1 MSKAVSKRDRLPNFS
16 NYDSFRI
23 HSIKTGIPKLLRK
36 LQSNVFNIRWTI
48 SLYSLCHDCSSVY
61 YELPALDVLVHVVL
75 VPALVLAVG
84 AAPPPGQLHHLRHDL
99 RVQCWEYQA
108 FIWTSSNDFGLRE
121 MQDNKCYIIER
132 QFKLRLYHLRC
143 DLHVKCLAF
152 NRQSNIGQ

>member
-23 HSIKTGIPKLLRK
+23 HSIKTDMPKLLRK
-36 LQSNVFNIRWTI
+36 LQSVFNIRWTI
-48 SLYSLCHDCSSVY
+48 FLYSLCHDYSSV
-61 YELPALDVLVHVVL
+61 YELPALDVLVHIVL

-108 FIWTSSNDFGLRE
+108 FIWTSSRILVWEKYKTINATLLKDSSSYGFTIF
-121 MQDNKCYIIER
+121 DAT
-132 QFKLRLYHLRC
+132 F
-143 DLHVKCLAF
+143 AF
-152 NRQSNIGQ
+152 SV